1 MRDGN
6 FESGIVEKDIMS
18 HNPGKKKKK
27 IDRSQILEALIQI
40 KEFGDYF

>member
-18 HNPGKKKKK
+18 HNPEKKKK

>member
-18 HNPGKKKKK
+18 HNPEKKK